1 MELEFADGSKVI
13 INRHVPNQEMWLAA
27 KSGGFHYGY
36 QNGQWLSKRDDSE
49 LFSQLAELI
58 KMGAG
63 ERLVL

>member
-36 QNGQWLSKRDDSE
+36 QGANGSASE
-49 LFSQLAELI
+49 MIASCLASW
-58 KMGAG
+58 GS
-63 ERLVL
+63 